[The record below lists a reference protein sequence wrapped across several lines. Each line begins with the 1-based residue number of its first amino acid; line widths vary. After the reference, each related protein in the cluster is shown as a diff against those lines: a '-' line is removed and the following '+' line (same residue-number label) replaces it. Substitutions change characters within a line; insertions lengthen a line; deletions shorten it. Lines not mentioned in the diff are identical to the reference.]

1 MVGAPVKP
9 TVPQTP
15 IQPPKPRPETPKR
28 EGGAKRN
35 GRPGALI
42 CGLISVWIVWHF
54 SAIFIAAMCIPGPSS
69 PLAEIVA
76 ENPKSPMF
84 LYLNALYLNQ
94 GHSFFAPTVGPGH
107 VLHYEY
113 FDASNQRLGDGTLPD
128 KKEHWPRLLYHRYMM
143 LADQLDMMAG
153 DKAANDAH
161 RKAYLEAFG
170 RQLLRN
176 NRSAQAVR
184 VQLFAH
190 FPLPSNYVLMGREAG
205 YQRLSQDMAREGD
218 PHQLNEQGYELEA
231 EAVQHRSDLPQE
243 PQPAAEPQKQSFAP
257 VAPPNRNLNWQNER
271 SNVANRWQG
280 GPRR

>member
-9 TVPQTP
+9 TPP
-15 IQPPKPRPETPKR
+15 PSPAPAPRPKPASPPRD
-28 EGGAKRN
+28 GKRN

-42 CGLISVWIVWHF
+42 CGLISLWLVWHF
-54 SAIFIAAMCIPGPSS
+54 SAIFLAAMCIPGPSS
-69 PLAEIVA
+69 PLAAMIA

-84 LYLNALYLNQ
+84 MYLNALYLNQ
-94 GHSFFAPTVGPGH
+94 GHSFFAPYVGPGH
-107 VLHYEY
+107 VIHYEY
-113 FDASNQRLGDGTLPD
+113 FDAANQRVGEGTLPD
-128 KKEHWPRLLYHRYMM
+128 IKEHWPRLLYHRYMM
-143 LADQLDMMAG
+143 LGDQLDMMVG
-153 DKAANDAH
+153 DKATSDAR

-176 NRSAQAVR
+176 NHSAQVVR

-190 FPLPSNYVLMGREAG
+190 YPLSADYALMGRAKG

-231 EAVQHRSDLPQE
+231 EAIQRRTDLPPE
-243 PQPAAEPQKQSFAP
+243 PDPPAETQKQSFAP
-257 VAPPNRNLNWQNER
+257 AAQPSRPLNWQSER
-271 SNVANRWQG
+271 ANVANRWQG